1 MHYFR
6 KASFLCQL
14 QQKSSGMETQCYTQL
29 SKGRDSSQISFHIQ
43 IITQTTLC
51 KTGHILPTGYDLF
64 PNWKKLGLLI
74 IVTQGKMSPW
84 HDVLIFHLR
93 NGGFYEQTQTL
104 LLPLSL
110 LFPFWLGCSS
120 LEYIPQ
126 TLTKRGGHRNR
137 GRQLSFVVGSQKKL
151 WK

>member
-6 KASFLCQL
+6 KSSFLFQL
-14 QQKSSGMETQCYTQL
+14 QWKSSGMETQCYTQL
-29 SKGRDSSQISFHIQ
+29 SKGRESSQISFHNQ

-51 KTGHILPTGYDLF
+51 RIGHILPTGYDLF
-64 PNWKKLGLLI
+64 PNWKKLGLFI
-74 IVTQGKMSPW
+74 IVTQGKMSPL

-93 NGGFYEQTQTL
+93 NGGFCEQIQTL

-110 LFPFWLGCSS
+110 PLSFLAWVQFSGVYP
-120 LEYIPQ
+120 
-126 TLTKRGGHRNR
+126 TDTKSGGHRNR
-137 GRQLSFVVGSQKKL
+137 GRQLSFVVISQKKL